1 MSMVLPSQ
9 AYTLQL
15 KPQSFPVSVLRFSG
29 KASVSELYEYQI
41 DFTSPVADIPMDQV
55 VGRPA
60 TFTIDPVDP
69 DQGYLQRMFGE
80 RWKDFSKMP
89 KSYVTH
95 GMICRFEQL
104 GMSADESDFALYL
117 LVTEQLER
125 ASRYRLREKD
135 DFLNYVSKG
144 IVLSPRF
151 DEHPVIQ
158 ERLQRARNAEISHRE
173 ALSGLTRDVIKQA
186 AES

>member
-1 MSMVLPSQ
+1 VLPSQ

-104 GMSADESDFALYL
+104 GMSADE
-117 LVTEQLER
+117 T
-125 ASRYRLREKD
+125 RYR
-135 DFLNYVSKG
+135 V
-144 IVLSPRF
+144 VLVPRIA
-151 DEHPVIQ
+151 D
-158 ERLQRARNAEISHRE
+158 LARARKSRLFQMQSVVEIITDTLRHYGYR
-173 ALSGLTRDVIKQA
+173 
-186 AES
+186 

>member
-104 GMSADESDFALYL
+104 GMSADE
-117 LVTEQLER
+117 T
-125 ASRYRLREKD
+125 RYR
-135 DFLNYVSKG
+135 V
-144 IVLSPRF
+144 VLVPGSRISPAPAKAGCSRCNPSWKSSPI
-151 DEHPVIQ
+151 HCATTAIA
-158 ERLQRARNAEISHRE
+158 LAWISI
-173 ALSGLTRDVIKQA
+173 L
-186 AES
+186 